1 MIKYVPEDTQVVFNE
16 VPDEI
21 ALAINISNCQCR
33 CVGCHSPYLREDV
46 GKELTEKVLD
56 ELIKSNAG
64 ITCVALMGEG
74 NDKERMKELILY
86 LKKNYDLKIAVYSGR
101 TDVDDCQFYF
111 DYLDYLKIGP
121 YIEEFGP
128 LNKETTNQRFY
139 EVRNINKATK
149 INGKWR
155 NHWFDVTEKFWNKNI

>member
-1 MIKYVPEDTQVVFNE
+1 MVKYIVEDTQVTFSE
-16 VPDEI
+16 IPDEI
-21 ALAINISNCQCR
+21 TLAINISNCQCR

-46 GKELTEKVLD
+46 GDELTEEVLD
-56 ELIKSNAG
+56 ELIKKNEG
-64 ITCVALMGEG
+64 ITCIVFMGEG

-86 LKKNYDLKIAVYSGR
+86 LKKNYRLKVAVYSGR

-155 NHWFDVTEKFWNKNI
+155 NHWFDVTEKFWKKNI